1 MRKRPVPDAVIAA
14 RRRFQSEGIVPKTKV
29 RLPILRSWQRSVE
42 RGLDMEAMPEIC
54 ILPAH
59 ELREAQERN
68 EGLVRAARG
77 ELEALFHDT
86 GMTDGIVIL
95 TDPQGVVLLCLGKG
109 RFARDAAGVALRAGA
124 AWDEGRAGTNA
135 IGTALAERHPISV
148 LGGEH
153 FFDTHHILSCS
164 AVPLFGP
171 SGAIAGVLDLTN
183 ASDVPQVHA
192 LALLT
197 RAAEQI
203 EHRLFEVRFRGYEQI
218 HFHSDPYLIGS
229 SHEGLLAFDSGCLAG
244 ANRKGLVL
252 LGLDWPLPRSNFEE
266 LFTLEQGSVSTN
278 PASDD
283 CVLQTKEGKTVYA
296 RLHPQGHAHS
306 GWAPAGD
313 PHASAPE
320 PAEEPQLRQIVARL
334 LSGPLARQLDVRRVK
349 TGHLIYGADE
359 EKAEADGLLIV
370 RSGRLRCFASC
381 DGKELTL
388 FTLDAGDAIPLHAS
402 SMFEVKKDGE
412 IVVISGTA
420 FRKLARQDPDSAA
433 FRNAGY
439 RPDAAEI
446 GADDRRHGVP
456 GREVP
461 LHPRAMRGRRPG
473 WPRDRRWPR
482 PRQAAERGGIRHA
495 DRGDAAVGFHG
506 YRGADPRWD
515 RPPPGCLRDCHCRPR
530 PSQTRTRTGGVAGLT
545 AKRRMDDMCGRP
557 RATA

>member
-1 MRKRPVPDAVIAA
+1 MRKRPAPDAVIAA
-14 RRRFQSEGIVPKTKV
+14 RHRFLSEGIVPKTKV

-42 RGLDMEAMPEIC
+42 RGLDMEALPEIC

-77 ELEALFHDT
+77 ELEALFRDT

-153 FFDTHHILSCS
+153 FFDSHHILSCS
-164 AVPLFGP
+164 AVPLFDP
-171 SGAIAGVLDLTN
+171 FGAIAGVLDLTN

-203 EHRLFEVRFRGYEQI
+203 EHRLFDVRFRGYEQI

-252 LGLDWPLPRSNFEE
+252 LGLDWPLPRTNFEE
-266 LFTLEQGSVSTN
+266 MFTLEQGSVSTN

-283 CVLQTKEGKTVYA
+283 CVLQTKEGKTLYA

-313 PHASAPE
+313 AHTGAPE

-349 TGHLIYGADE
+349 AGHLIYGADE
-359 EKAEADGLLIV
+359 EKAGADGLLIV

-412 IVVISGTA
+412 IVIIGGKA
-420 FRKLARQDPDSAA
+420 FRKLARQDPDLALSAMPVIDRMLRKSEQMIEDMV
-433 FRNAGY
+433 FRGVKY
-439 RPDAAEI
+439 RFIRALCEAASRDGRETGDGLVLDKPPSAEEFAMQI
-446 GADDRRHGVP
+446 GAT
-456 GREVP
+456 
-461 LHPRAMRGRRPG
+461 
-473 WPRDRRWPR
+473 
-482 PRQAAERGGIRHA
+482 RQSVSTVI
-495 DRGDAAVGFHG
+495 
-506 YRGADPRWD
+506 
-515 RPPPGCLRDCHCRPR
+515 
-530 PSQTRTRTGGVAGLT
+530 AGLIRDGIV
-545 AKRRMDDMCGRP
+545 RRLDASAIAISGLAQLRHELELEESQG
-557 RATA
+557 